1 MLFQKQ
7 KEQHKIHLK
16 KNCRLY
22 VKLILSLLYNRM
34 MGNIE
39 YGRDILKDTVWK
51 EATQEKVE
59 TEEQEEKKTKGD
71 VDLRATEN
79 ARTLK
84 GL

>member
-1 MLFQKQ
+1 
-7 KEQHKIHLK
+7 
-16 KNCRLY
+16 
-22 VKLILSLLYNRM
+22 M

>member
-1 MLFQKQ
+1 
-7 KEQHKIHLK
+7 
-16 KNCRLY
+16 
-22 VKLILSLLYNRM
+22 M

-51 EATQEKVE
+51 EARQEKVE
-59 TEEQEEKKTKGD
+59 TEEQEEKKTKWD

-84 GL
+84 GV